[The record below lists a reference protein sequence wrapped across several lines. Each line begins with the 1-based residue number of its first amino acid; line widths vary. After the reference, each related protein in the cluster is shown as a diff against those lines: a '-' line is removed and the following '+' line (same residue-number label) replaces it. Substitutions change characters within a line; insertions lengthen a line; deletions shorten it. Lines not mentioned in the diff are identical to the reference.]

1 MAPIFQKKWP
11 IRDKTPKKLP
21 ELPPKKSQISRQ
33 QKFSTKTPLPKITKS
48 KMNKQHQAKDVK
60 LARSMKNFLLDLVVK
75 NQEQE
80 NALLPNCIDL
90 ALIFMRKLIF
100 S

>member
-1 MAPIFQKKWP
+1 
-11 IRDKTPKKLP
+11 
-21 ELPPKKSQISRQ
+21 
-33 QKFSTKTPLPKITKS
+33 
-48 KMNKQHQAKDVK
+48 MNKQHQAKDVK